1 MTRLA
6 NKCLPRNRKQ
16 LPASQTRCWKQ
27 WTAVGTFA
35 SYIKLWVEPCLIWAV
50 HRLHP
55 VGGWGKCCGRRL
67 EGGCGLER
75 AACNHWW
82 QAEKGWK
89 GLVAGTSRGIDPGL
103 TRPKLPSSVPW
114 QGSRHGQWSSY
125 PCVSTFL
132 SPKNL
137 NCSILN
143 FLLCFSCH
151 VKPI

>member
-1 MTRLA
+1 MLWA
-6 NKCLPRNRKQ
+6 E
-16 LPASQTRCWKQ
+16 
-27 WTAVGTFA
+27 AV
-35 SYIKLWVEPCLIWAV
+35 
-50 HRLHP
+50 
-55 VGGWGKCCGRRL
+55 L

-75 AACNHWW
+75 AACHHCW

-114 QGSRHGQWSSY
+114 QGSRDGQWSSY

-137 NCSILN
+137 NCSILKWKSSEVRKSHVLKRLN
-143 FLLCFSCH
+143 LFFTAGLLIT
-151 VKPI
+151 P

>member
-1 MTRLA
+1 MLWA
-6 NKCLPRNRKQ
+6 E
-16 LPASQTRCWKQ
+16 
-27 WTAVGTFA
+27 AV
-35 SYIKLWVEPCLIWAV
+35 
-50 HRLHP
+50 
-55 VGGWGKCCGRRL
+55 L

-75 AACNHWW
+75 AACHHCW

-114 QGSRHGQWSSY
+114 QGSRDGQWSSY